1 MEKISEIIKSPIN
14 IHSQISAKIV
24 RKVNEICIN
33 YNVKVMLRK
42 SGSIRLIPASSMLSM
57 ATFFVSKG
65 NEVEIIIEGDDCS
78 IAMKEIKKFFIEDLK
93 HVDDESG
100 TYELL
105 KNTSIAYE
113 EIFNSIALGLI
124 VTDENGII
132 TIFNKAAEKVTGFN
146 LDKAIGKALS
156 DVIPDI
162 DVKDVLS
169 NGDEFLNKKFMAEDK
184 ILFINITPIYVGG
197 KISGSLI
204 VFQDFP
210 QVEYLEGELKRSR
223 KLDKAFDIIIGN
235 SGKLKDA
242 LTIASKA
249 AETDSN
255 VIIRGESGTGKELV
269 ANAIHYSSKRKDKP
283 FIRVN
288 CAAIPSTLLESEL
301 FGHEKGAFTGAVTQ
315 KMGKFELA
323 DGGSIFLDEIGDI
336 PIETQVKLLRVLQDK
351 EFERV
356 GGIKTIK
363 VDVRIIAA
371 TNKNLEEAI
380 KNGSFREDLYYRL
393 NVIPILLPSLKDRK
407 EDIPI
412 LIEHFIKK
420 INKKLGKDIKFVT
433 NKAIKALIKYDWPG
447 NIREL
452 ENLIERCIT
461 LCDKEYID
469 FEDIPSYIKN
479 VKDNKED
486 DIIYLGRNYDLEKM
500 EDYEYKIIKAAL
512 SKYKSFNKAGKALG
526 LTHKTVASKAR
537 KYHLVE
543 N

>member
-146 LDKAIGKALS
+146 LDKAIGKAIS

-169 NGDEFLNKKFMAEDK
+169 NGDELLNKKFMIEDK

-269 ANAIHYSSKRKDKP
+269 ANAIHYSSKRKNKP

-380 KNGSFREDLYYRL
+380 KNGTFREDLYYRL

-469 FEDIPSYIKN
+469 LEDLPSYIKN